1 VVGRYHD
8 TVVESECWISG
19 ARSWSKVYGGGLRKT
34 KRDAMHCPFEPL
46 TQPIAPLKHTE
57 SIHSFFR
64 ATTQWNQDPSP
75 QPPLLETTN
84 LVESRP
90 AAAASAAQTAKMLV
104 VSSPS
109 PQPPLPQATNPLVSR
124 PAAAASAAQTAKML
138 VVSSPSPQPPLP
150 QATNPLVSRP
160 AAAASA
166 AQNDEP
172 VGSIKTRRRSRR
184 CSKRRTWWNQD
195 LPPQPPL
202 LQNGMPVGS

>member
-90 AAAASAAQTAKMLV
+90 AAAASAAQNDELGGIETRRRSLRCSNGKNV
-104 VSSPS
+104 GSFKPI
-109 PQPPLPQATNPLVSR
+109 AT
-124 PAAAASAAQTAKML
+124 ASAATGDK
-138 VVSSPSPQPPLP
+138 PL
-150 QATNPLVSRP
+150 
-160 AAAASA
+160 
-166 AQNDEP
+166 
-172 VGSIKTRRRSRR
+172 GIKTRRRSLR
-184 CSKRRTWWNQD
+184 CSKRRTCW
-195 LPPQPPL
+195 
-202 LQNGMPVGS
+202 